1 MSLLTKEGSSNS
13 NTISDCLG
21 KAGFCDYVSD
31 VETNVLYRKITLYN
45 NDGSKYVYKEKEED
59 SDSNCKCGQGCD
71 CSSEENT
78 LKEIL
83 KIVKKIEEFLEK
95 YENNFKR

>member
-1 MSLLTKEGSSNS
+1 MGLLTKEGSSNS
-13 NTISDCLG
+13 ISITDCLG

-31 VETNVLYRKITLYN
+31 LETNILYRKTILYN
-45 NDGSKYVYKEKEED
+45 KDVHKEETD
-59 SDSNCKCGQGCD
+59 CKCVDSCCS

-83 KIVKKIEEFLEK
+83 KTVKKIEEFLEK